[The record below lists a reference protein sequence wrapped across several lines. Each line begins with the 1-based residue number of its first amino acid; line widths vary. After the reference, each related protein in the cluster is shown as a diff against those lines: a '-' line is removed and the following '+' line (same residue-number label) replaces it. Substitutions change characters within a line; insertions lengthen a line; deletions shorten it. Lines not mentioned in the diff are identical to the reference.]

1 MPRIRIHDNPRRALK
16 TLEKREM
23 AFILNDAI
31 REDTP
36 ELMLNPLRYC
46 SRYSGDH
53 SAHQLPFSVRIQEIL
68 LPIIYIIH
76 KFANVQQT
84 AKCSPFLF

>member
-1 MPRIRIHDNPRRALK
+1 MPRIRIHDNPRRAFK

-36 ELMLNPLRYC
+36 ELMLNPL
-46 SRYSGDH
+46 
-53 SAHQLPFSVRIQEIL
+53 
-68 LPIIYIIH
+68 
-76 KFANVQQT
+76 
-84 AKCSPFLF
+84 